1 MAHGLHTWQTVCH
14 YMKRLSADPAP
25 APKTSSIRSELA
37 QRVTDR
43 IITATLAQIE
53 DGIEPSMRAVAIRAE
68 IGERTLYRYF
78 RSLEEL
84 QAATMPHLRRL
95 VGHALCATAADLP
108 AYVESLFTSFQ
119 TSRALSRA
127 LATAP
132 WATSILRQTR
142 RENRGQL
149 FALSS
154 AAFPKVPR
162 EDLESASAALP
173 VPLST
178 AGWMYLEE
186 RGYDLAAAIHHVQ
199 WLVTTVLSHL
209 QHLPQLQEQ

>member
-1 MAHGLHTWQTVCH
+1 
-14 YMKRLSADPAP
+14 MKNLSTDLVP

-43 IITATLAQIE
+43 IISAALAQIE

-95 VGHALCATAADLP
+95 VGHPLCATAADLP
-108 AYVESLFTSFQ
+108 AYVENLFTSFQ
-119 TSRALSRA
+119 NNRALTRA

-142 RENRGQL
+142 PENRDQL
-149 FALSS
+149 FALLA

-162 EDLESASAALP
+162 EDLESASAGLR
-173 VPLST
+173 VPLSA
-178 AGWMYLEE
+178 AGWMYLEDC
-186 RGYDLAAAIHHVQ
+186 GYDLSGAIHHVQ
-199 WLVTTVLSHL
+199 WLVTTVLAHL
-209 QHLPQLQEQ
+209 QHLQHLRELQEQ